1 MNSGESKRLTLYQTV
16 FCPYCERV
24 RSALRRM
31 GEDLPLRDINE
42 RAEWREELAAATG
55 RQTVPCLRIEA
66 DDGSVE
72 WMHESADII
81 EYLERRFGTR
91 SRA

>member
-1 MNSGESKRLTLYQTV
+1 MSENSPLTLYQTV

-24 RSALRRM
+24 RGALHRL
-31 GEDLPLRDINE
+31 GASIPTRDID
-42 RAEWREELAAATG
+42 AKGEWRRELVLATG

-66 DDGSVE
+66 EDGSVE

-81 EYLERRFGTR
+81 EFLEDRFG
-91 SRA
+91 A